1 MSTPHKR
8 FDFDTVFDAAGGV
21 AFAPPIQKR
30 SFTPAEVEQ
39 IRAASYAEGERTA
52 TVRAEEAQAAALA
65 EIAAAATAALGALA
79 KAAHGHRAGS
89 TELAMATAKV
99 IAGAALD
106 LFPQA
111 PATAAL
117 LALAREVEATPR
129 LMVRAAPD
137 QVERTQAALDETS
150 QACGFPGQIIVKA
163 DPAMPRAAFVLDWGD
178 GRASFDPVEAEARAA
193 EAIKTALIAEGLH
206 AEPLLSPQTPS
217 TET

>member
-1 MSTPHKR
+1 MTTPHKK
-8 FDFDTVFDAAGGV
+8 FDFDTVFDAAGDV

-30 SFTPAEVEQ
+30 SFSPAEVEQ
-39 IRAASYAEGERTA
+39 IRSASFSEGERSA

-65 EIAAAATAALGALA
+65 EIAAAVQAALGALA
-79 KAAHGHRAGS
+79 NAAHNHRVGS
-89 TELAMATAKV
+89 TELAMATARV

-106 LFPQA
+106 AFPQA

-129 LMVRAAPD
+129 LVVRASPD
-137 QVERTQAALDETS
+137 QVERTQAALDETA
-150 QACGFPGQIIVKA
+150 QACGFPGQIIAKA
-163 DPAMPRAAFVLDWGD
+163 DPALPRAAFVLDWGD

-193 EAIKTALIAEGLH
+193 AAIRTALVAEGLH
-206 AEPLLSPQTPS
+206 AEPLLPPQTPP

>member
-1 MSTPHKR
+1 MTSPHKK

-21 AFAPPIQKR
+21 AYAPPAPKR
-30 SFTPAEVEQ
+30 VFTAAEVEQ
-39 IRAASYAEGERTA
+39 IRAASYAEGERSA
-52 TVRAEEAQAAALA
+52 TVRAEEAQAAGLA
-65 EIAAAATAALGALA
+65 EIAAAARAALGALA
-79 KAAHGHRAGS
+79 QVAHGHRAGS

-106 LFPQA
+106 QFPQA

-129 LMVRAAPD
+129 LVVRAAAE
-137 QVERTQAALDETS
+137 QVERTQAALDETA

-193 EAIKTALIAEGLH
+193 AAIKTALVAEGLH
-206 AEPLLSPQTPS
+206 AEPLLPPQSLPS
-217 TET
+217 ET